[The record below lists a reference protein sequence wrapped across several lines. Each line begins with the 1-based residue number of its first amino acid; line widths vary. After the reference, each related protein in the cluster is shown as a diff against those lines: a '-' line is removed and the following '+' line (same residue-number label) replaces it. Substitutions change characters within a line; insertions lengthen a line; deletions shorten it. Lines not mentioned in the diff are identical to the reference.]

1 MGEELRI
8 HFDQLVKLSADLFEK
23 VGLNRRDADV
33 VARSYIENSLRGID
47 SHGIRLVPNCVKRL
61 QEGGINPKPQIKVES
76 ETPATARLNGDNGL
90 GQIVAMKGMNW
101 AIEKAGKYGIGFVT
115 CSNTNNAGAM
125 GTYSRIA
132 LERGMAGLAVATT
145 VPSMFAWGG
154 LKRVISNPPV
164 SITFP
169 GKDTHFV
176 LDISLGSV
184 AWNKIYIKQN
194 KRLPL
199 PTGWAVDSRGES
211 TADPLKAVNGGSVI
225 PIGGHKGYGLTL
237 AVELFTAILGG
248 HLFGPDLKGLF
259 DDPRQGEGISLSLCA
274 LDVSAL
280 IDSDLLK
287 ERVAAL
293 FSLIKSSPLKSGFS
307 EILIPGEPEERA
319 YQQAMKEGIP
329 ISVEV
334 RDALRKCCAEF
345 EIGFPG

>member
-184 AWNKIYIKQN
+184 ACNIIYSMQTK
-194 KRLPL
+194 
-199 PTGWAVDSRGES
+199 
-211 TADPLKAVNGGSVI
+211 
-225 PIGGHKGYGLTL
+225 
-237 AVELFTAILGG
+237 
-248 HLFGPDLKGLF
+248 
-259 DDPRQGEGISLSLCA
+259 
-274 LDVSAL
+274 
-280 IDSDLLK
+280 
-287 ERVAAL
+287 
-293 FSLIKSSPLKSGFS
+293 
-307 EILIPGEPEERA
+307 
-319 YQQAMKEGIP
+319 
-329 ISVEV
+329 
-334 RDALRKCCAEF
+334 
-345 EIGFPG
+345 